1 MDTTPQPDAT
11 KNEVLQ
17 NDAPTVSTEPEVCAI
32 VEPKI
37 SIDDFKKI
45 EVTVGQILS
54 VEIVP
59 DADKLLRLSVDFGEA
74 TPRQIVSGIR
84 MYFEDPQVLV
94 GKRVPFATNLAPR
107 VIKGLESNGMIMA
120 VNDKNGNG
128 FSLLEAG
135 DNISP
140 GSRVS

>member
-1 MDTTPQPDAT
+1 MSEHNEPQDAQQV
-11 KNEVLQ
+11 E
-17 NDAPTVSTEPEVCAI
+17 PTVSNAPEVCEVA
-32 VEPKI
+32 EPKI
-37 SIDDFKKI
+37 SIDEFKKV
-45 EVTVGQILS
+45 EVTIGKILT
-54 VEIVP
+54 VDVVP
-59 DADKLLRLSVDFGEA
+59 DADKLLRLTVDFGEA
-74 TPRQIVSGIR
+74 EPRQIVSGIR
-84 MYFEDPQVLV
+84 AYFEDPQMLV

-135 DNISP
+135 ENISP